1 MHGDI
6 EYDYYKWSGGNKE
19 FEARIQREYPPA
31 FIAGSEHITL
41 KNKIKS
47 YTGGNFIITVPSGN
61 YRCLPAPYERACLL
75 ADHIKQ
81 NKIDG
86 KVIILDANNTV
97 TIKEEGFLSVFK
109 ELYRD
114 ELIYKPS
121 FNIEK
126 IDLDRKVVIDEF
138 DDEIPFVDASFY
150 PSVKAPKIL
159 EKLGL
164 TTKTVY
170 NRVEANLD
178 VILIDLKGL
187 IIYLDVET

>member
-1 MHGDI
+1 MHLITTTTPYIQAEAIDLDKKNSILYTTNGDIKYDYLVFALGI
-6 EYDYYKWSGGNKE
+6 EYDYYKWSGGDKE

-126 IDLDRKVVIDEF
+126 IDFR
-138 DDEIPFVDASFY
+138 
-150 PSVKAPKIL
+150 
-159 EKLGL
+159 
-164 TTKTVY
+164 
-170 NRVEANLD
+170 
-178 VILIDLKGL
+178 
-187 IIYLDVET
+187 